1 MSAYSKK
8 KKIMQFTDR
17 MQAQLED
24 LRNEIPLFIPDENH
38 QQDFERI
45 ILNQVRLFRS
55 NSPWGDWTFSFENR
69 FRDSWVMTVVES
81 IMECG
86 MNYVECANEWLMEQN
101 EAESFDHP
109 LKTGVRMAEICSV
122 SALARGI
129 FTSTVTLQWVHPR
142 IKAYWYALA
151 QSPSEDM
158 YLDCETCGNPECEN
172 RDRIFA
178 AETRLTVGDR
188 YVNLSLFDCAVSPYG
203 A

>member
-1 MSAYSKK
+1 ML
-8 KKIMQFTDR
+8 FTDR
-17 MQAQLED
+17 MQAQLQD
-24 LRNEIPLFIPDENH
+24 LLNEIPAFIPDEDH
-38 QQDFERI
+38 QQDFERV

-55 NSPWGDWTFSFENR
+55 NSPWGDWTFSFENH

-101 EAESFDHP
+101 EAENFDHP